1 MKPLAKRNQQ
11 SSEVAVHRPEDFV
24 RHGNIGIQDME
35 IPALKLLQGLS
46 PEVKQ
51 QHHLRAGNWY
61 HTILERDL
69 GPVIPKVLVEV
80 VHRSVDLWSP
90 KNVRGVDSRLLAR
103 AADGENWDR
112 PGQRFD
118 VQLENGQ
125 KVEWNTRANVQAS
138 GLLNWGSSDPNNPN
152 SPPAA
157 NLVYTLIMRILDPAG
172 ISAPCVYIPSK
183 MARKAIMRL
192 NSRIDARMDT
202 TPPLKQ
208 LYSLSVVE
216 KSGRSAGI
224 SWYEPEFTAAGAL
237 QDEELFQR
245 VKAEAARFAQH
256 YHDIKVVGADTDSDD
271 SVPFAGASNAAF

>member
-1 MKPLAKRNQQ
+1 MRSLAKRNNTD
-11 SSEVAVHRPEDFV
+11 VAVHKPEDFV

-51 QHHLRAGNWY
+51 HHHLRAGNWY

-69 GPVIPKVLVEV
+69 GPVIPKVLIEV

-103 AADGENWDR
+103 APDGEKWDR
-112 PGQRFD
+112 PNQIFE
-118 VQLENGQ
+118 VLLENGQ
-125 KVEWNTRANVQAS
+125 KVEWNTRSTVQAS
-138 GLLNWGSSDPNNPN
+138 GLLNFGSSDPNNPN
-152 SPPAA
+152 SVPAA
-157 NLVYTLIMRILDPAG
+157 NLVYTLIMRIIDPTG
-172 ISAPCVYIPSK
+172 IGAPCVYIPSK

-208 LYSLSVVE
+208 LYSLGVVE

-237 QDEELFQR
+237 QDEELFEK
-245 VKAEAARFAQH
+245 VKAEAARFAHH
-256 YHDIKVVGADTDSDD
+256 YHDIKVVGADADADD
-271 SVPFAGASNAAF
+271 SVPFAGASNAAY